1 MRDSNLNREYAEYD
15 RGVRLSNVRIASLL
29 VILLMPFGAILDWFV
44 YPQYL
49 LPFLGLRLVCSLAT
63 GLAWLLLESR
73 WQKQVY
79 PYLIHAW
86 YLMPTLAISLMIAFS
101 QGVVSPYY
109 AGLNLVIL
117 AVSAVMQTGLTE
129 SLFTIGAIFG
139 LYLGACLLHGRLGSS
154 SAVFGNLYFLIVTA
168 LIVLAGNYNYN
179 RLRYREFVLR
189 HQLGESQ
196 RQLESSNLQLRELD
210 EAKSRFF
217 ANISHEL
224 RTPLTLIASPIEKLR
239 QNQMIKRDPD
249 LFQLVGIMEANSLR
263 LLRMINNLLDLVR
276 LENNRNAAVKSAV
289 NIDEMLKGLLTSVEH
304 VARTKGIRLKSD
316 FEPTER
322 PLLIDQDRMEK
333 IVLNLLLNAIKFT
346 SADGEVSLTWH
357 IAEERFIL
365 EVKDSGIG
373 IAQED
378 LGHIFD
384 RFWQANTS
392 STRKFQGVG
401 IGLALVKEL
410 TESLQGRVEVESRLE
425 TGSKFTVTV
434 PVEFA
439 AEETSVPPPAVSPP
453 AKEAPAD
460 EWLAS
465 LYRRA
470 DLFIDPEAA
479 PSQANHVDLAR
490 RKRPLVL
497 IGEDQP
503 DMAAFIA
510 AQLKDDFDLL
520 VAADGQYV
528 IDMTRQYQPDLLVLD
543 LMMPEKDGLEVCR
556 ELEGEVKARGLPI
569 LILTARADDETK
581 LKVLQSGA
589 TDFLTKPFSTTELQ
603 TRCRNLVALAL
614 LGGRVASQN
623 QELRRSMEQIKESE
637 VRMVQ
642 HAKMISLGRM
652 SAGLIHEINNPLNY
666 VMSAVRLLRRKCEN
680 SPRAAL
686 EEIFADI
693 DHGLKR
699 VSDLVSSLRT
709 FSHPTPRQFEAV
721 NLLTN
726 IMQACRLTS
735 TVDTPAIR
743 PVIEVAPHLTV
754 WGNGAQLN
762 QVFINLIQ
770 NAIDACHARLDPD
783 APPRIHISAR
793 EDEGEVTVKISDNGE
808 GIPLDIID
816 KIFDPFFTT
825 KDVGSGMG
833 LGLSIC
839 HAIIKSHAGRLDVQ
853 SEPSRGTVAILTLP
867 SLSPSEKSSSN
878 PAQVEEHYESL
889 VRL

>member
-1 MRDSNLNREYAEYD
+1 MRDSDLNREYAEYD
-15 RGVRLSNVRIASLL
+15 RGVRLSNVRIASFL
-29 VILLMPFGAILDWFV
+29 VIVLVPFGAVLDWFV
-44 YPQYL
+44 YPQFL
-49 LPFLGLRLVCSLAT
+49 LPFFGLRLLCSLLT
-63 GLAWLLLESR
+63 GMAWLLLESR

-86 YLMPTLAISLMIAFS
+86 YLLPTIAISLMIAAS
-101 QGVVSPYY
+101 EGVVSPYY

-117 AVSAVMQTGLTE
+117 AVSAVMQTSLKE
-129 SLFTIGAIFG
+129 SLFTLGAIFG
-139 LYLGACLLHGRLGSS
+139 LYFGACLLHGSVGGA

-196 RQLESSNLQLRELD
+196 RQLESTNLQLRELD

-239 QNQMIKRDPD
+239 QNPLIKRDPD
-249 LFQLVGIMEANSLR
+249 LFQLAGIMEANSLR
-263 LLRMINNLLDLVR
+263 LLRLINNLLDLVR
-276 LENNRNAAVKSAV
+276 LESSQNVVTKSTV

-316 FEPTER
+316 FDSTDH
-322 PLLIDQDRMEK
+322 PLRLDQDRLEK

-346 SADGEVSLTWH
+346 SADGIVSLTWH
-357 IAEERFIL
+357 VVHEQLTL
-365 EVKDSGIG
+365 EVKDTGIG
-373 IAQED
+373 IAHED
-378 LGHIFD
+378 LGHIFN

-410 TESLQGRVEVESRLE
+410 TESLGGRVEVESQMGV
-425 TGSKFTVTV
+425 GSKFTVTL
-434 PVEFA
+434 PVEFFT
-439 AEETSVPPPAVSPP
+439 EETIAVTPAAPPSN
-453 AKEAPAD
+453 KENHADD
-460 EWLAS
+460 EWLVS

-470 DLFIDPEAA
+470 DLFIDSEVAR
-479 PSQANHVDLAR
+479 SDTDHVELVR

-503 DMAAFIA
+503 DMATFIA

-520 VAADGQYV
+520 IAADGQYV
-528 IDMTRQYQPDLLVLD
+528 IDMTRQHKPDLLVLD

-556 ELEGEVKARGLPI
+556 ELEDEVKARGLPI
-569 LILTARADDETK
+569 LVLTARADDETK
-581 LKVLQSGA
+581 LKVLQNGA

-623 QELRRSMEQIKESE
+623 QQLRHSMEQIKESE

-666 VMSAVRLLRRKCEN
+666 VMSAVRLLKRKCEN
-680 SPRAAL
+680 PSPGSL
-686 EEIFADI
+686 EEIFTDI
-693 DHGLKR
+693 DHGLRR

-709 FSHPTPRQFEAV
+709 FSHPHPRQFEPI
-721 NLLTN
+721 NLLN
-726 IMQACRLTS
+726 SIKQACRLTS
-735 TVDTPAIR
+735 PVGTGAIPPEIQVD
-743 PVIEVAPHLTV
+743 PHLTV
-754 WGNGAQLN
+754 RGDATQLS

-770 NAIDACHARLDPD
+770 NAIDACNAHPNV
-783 APPRIHISAR
+783 PPLIRISA
-793 EDEGEVTVKISDNGE
+793 EADDDKVTVKISDNGE
-808 GIPLDIID
+808 GIPADIID

-853 SEPSRGTVAILTLP
+853 SEPSLGTVVAISLPMLTHP
-867 SLSPSEKSSSN
+867 ENIGNK
-878 PAQVEEHYESL
+878 PANVREPHESL
-889 VRL
+889 IRL